1 MLEFHEYVDWLNRL
15 DRRLKDLDLH
25 IEYRLIE
32 LGCSEPESGRCMS
45 AEQRDRAEND
55 KVMRELLYLRN
66 QCCKKKEYLQA
77 NGVMP
82 PEEDSL

>member
-55 KVMRELLYLRN
+55 KDMRELRYLRSL
-66 QCCKKKEYLQA
+66 CYKKKEYLQA